1 MRAVIIGTDFIK
13 DIDGSFKSIET
24 NTNIGLAV
32 PVNSYLDITNF
43 NDLVESNNFNEIVIL
58 HNSTNTQIFDVGELE
73 VFTGSYGKNL
83 NFINVIKNY
92 YSGST
97 ITVREEKVDE
107 TAVLIPNI
115 EDSDN
120 KLIIRLAYDV
130 TALIDDTYARDNWEF
145 LKLMNDSNPNSIAK
159 TYINDEELGF
169 DSIGSTLRDNGN
181 QPNYCIKKRITP
193 ANNNVYPKLL
203 KISTAE
209 ELNIVKNNLEADEY
223 IQEYIFNASDLL
235 NNKLKVYRSVDL
247 VYGSNL
253 ESLNLWIAETSNLM
267 DIIDTPDYDDNNE
280 IQIWDRNRYTT
291 KYNAWTNNI
300 GIKFSADEGT
310 KILNT
315 DGEIIL
321 VENLNVDD
329 YVKSVN
335 FPGLEING
343 GISSVQDWTGS
354 TNLILNEFS
363 ITSSQVISK
372 VMNPYFGE
380 IIEIELENGSVFSDV
395 PHATILTQVE
405 MSGSIVSKFKNYE
418 HLEPQIDVFVWDN
431 NTNSIITSSIVE
443 IRYSYQELNAY
454 TLNVEQF
461 DLFLTLEESD
471 GNRYG
476 LITHNYDYDCYNY
489 SCSNPYYL
497 GDNCTECASGYYVGN
512 CNTQSSCCRVGGF
525 NSIYNTPNT
534 NPADWGCV
542 QLSFFYD
549 FDRGPTTGCIGAG
562 PNMSQG
568 GACNGQK
575 PSDTNIKEK
584 IKFIGKT
591 KDGLHIYQFI
601 YNDYI
606 KKLWKEDTG
615 ENLDGEWTGVLA
627 QELIG
632 TKYESALKKHKEGF
646 YTVDYN
652 KLPKWNLTTEYLNL

>member
-24 NTNIGLAV
+24 NTNIGLSV
-32 PVNSYLDITNF
+32 PVNSYLDMTNF

-58 HNSTNTQIFDVGELE
+58 HNSTNTQIFDIGELE
-73 VFTGSYGKNL
+73 ASTGSYGGNL
-83 NFINVIKNY
+83 NFITVIKNY

-97 ITVREEKVDE
+97 IMVREEKVDE

-145 LKLMNDSNPNSIAK
+145 LKLMNDSNPNSIVK

-193 ANNNVYPKLL
+193 ANNNIYPKLL
-203 KISTAE
+203 KLATAE

-223 IQEYIFNASDLL
+223 IQEYIFNESDLL

-253 ESLNLWIAETSNLM
+253 ESLNLWITETSNLM
-267 DIIDTPDYDDNNE
+267 DIIDTPDYDDNNQ

-291 KYNAWTNNI
+291 KYNAKTNDI
-300 GIKFSADEGT
+300 AIKFSADEGT

-343 GISSVQDWTGS
+343 GIPSVQAWTGS

-380 IIEIELENGSVFSDV
+380 IIEIELDNGSVFSDV

-405 MSGSIVSKFKNYE
+405 ISGSIVSKFTNYE

-454 TLNVEQF
+454 TLNVDQF

-476 LITHNYDYDCYNY
+476 LITHNYNFDCYM
-489 SCSNPYYL
+489 YYCYGSTFL
-497 GDNCTECASGYYVGN
+497 GDNCVECNNGYYVGN
-512 CNTQSSCCRVGGF
+512 CNYSNSCCRVGG
-525 NSIYNTPNT
+525 TTAWGAPV
-534 NPADWGCV
+534 ADPQYISCTM
-542 QLSFFYD
+542 LSYFYD
-549 FDRGPTTGCIGAG
+549 FDRGPVTGCIGSG
-562 PNMSQG
+562 TNMAR
-568 GACNGQK
+568 GAECNSLK

-591 KDGLHIYQFI
+591 NDGLHIYQFI

-606 KKLWKEDTG
+606 KKLWIEETG
-615 ENLDGEWTGVLA
+615 ENLDGKWNGVLA

-646 YTVDYN
+646 YIVDYN
-652 KLPKWNLTTEYLNL
+652 KLPKWNLTTEYLNS

>member
-1 MRAVIIGTDFIK
+1 MRGVIIGTDFIK
-13 DIDGSFKSIET
+13 DVDGSFKSIET
-24 NTNIGLAV
+24 NTNVGLAV
-32 PVNSYLDITNF
+32 PVSMYLDITNF
-43 NDLVESNNFNEIVIL
+43 NDFVESNNFNEIVVI
-58 HNSTNTQIFDVGELE
+58 HNTTNTQIFNSGELE
-73 VFTGSYGKNL
+73 HFTGSYGKNL
-83 NFINVIKNY
+83 NFINFIKNY
-92 YSGST
+92 YSGSA
-97 ITVREEKVDE
+97 ITVTEEKVDE
-107 TAVLIPNI
+107 TAVLIPNV
-115 EDSDN
+115 EDSDD

-203 KISTAE
+203 KIATVE
-209 ELNIVKNNLEADEY
+209 QLNIIKNNLEADEY
-223 IQEYIFNASDLL
+223 IQEYIFNEADLL

-253 ESLNLWIAETSNLM
+253 DCLNLWIAENSNLM

-291 KYNAWTNNI
+291 KYNAKTNDI
-300 GIKFSADEGT
+300 AIKFSADEGT

-329 YVKSVN
+329 YVKSVS
-335 FPGLEING
+335 FPGLETSV
-343 GISSVQDWTGS
+343 GITSTGKWTGS
-354 TNLILNEFS
+354 IELILNEFS

-372 VMNPYFGE
+372 VMTPYFGE

-395 PHATILTQVE
+395 PHASILTQVE
-405 MSGSIVSKFKNYE
+405 ISGSIVSKFVGYE
-418 HLEPQIDVFVWDN
+418 HLQPQIDIFVWDN

-489 SCSNPYYL
+489 SCPASTYL
-497 GDNCTECASGYYVGN
+497 GDNCTNCADSYYVGN
-512 CNTQSSCCRVGGF
+512 CNYQSGCCRIGGF
-525 NSIYNTPNT
+525 NSTYNTPNT
-534 NPADWGCV
+534 EPADWGCTMF
-542 QLSFFYD
+542 SYFYD
-549 FDRGPTTGCIGAG
+549 FDRGTVTGCIGAPYYMARG
-562 PNMSQG
+562 S
-568 GACNGQK
+568 ACNGNK

-591 KDGLHIYQFI
+591 KDGLHIYEFT

-606 KKLWKEDTG
+606 KKLWMKETG
-615 ENLDGEWTGVLA
+615 ENLNGEWSGVLA

-632 TKYESALKKHKEGF
+632 TKYESAVQKHKEGF